1 DMKIPASVD
10 FTLPPWAV
18 KVGWRPLLFV
28 AGAAA
33 ATAGAYY
40 VFFYRSRDRQRR
52 PTTEETT
59 VQTLPEDLVQRLR
72 LVISLV
78 ELRDVCS
85 AFCDYASLLGS
96 VQTEV
101 ITEEN
106 GQLMVSPQYCGP
118 VTEYRCPR
126 RFLLELILQLCFKEL
141 QSSFW
146 TLRFSYTRW
155 HHRGQQIICV
165 RRHYVLLMRG
175 ARTYSY
181 WIITNDFFMSST
193 KCPIWYAS
201 AARVTVAECVEG
213 LLTRVASCM
222 FTEHRVPKTSGGV
235 QVMEVYYTH
244 QSLIIRHE
252 WSHVATSW
260 SEVLSSDPNPQPE
273 PSTSPCPQPGS
284 DAAGQDTS
292 EAAGGTA
299 DVAREVPALHVY
311 TEIKGIHNVPLKL
324 NTLRQAFT
332 TILSDANWREDAC
345 ETGRTVLGNLATLN
359 GRDLNAFHQAYDQLL
374 GLVQDPFYREGI
386 EAELAQIG
394 IQHFN
399 FLDIVYEVVMLGIQ
413 AGARPQICPMPGGF
427 LDHLLVMISSFSA
440 TTLQSRPR
448 AEQYQLLLQNEMMHF
463 LEDIFTLEECVYE
476 APESVA
482 EAVWDLVEKLL
493 DRLEDLA

>member
-1 DMKIPASVD
+1 MKTPATVD
-10 FTLPPWAV
+10 LTLPPWAV
-18 KVGWRPLLFV
+18 KLGWRPLLFV

-40 VFFYRSRDRQRR
+40 VFCYRSRDRQRR
-52 PTTEETT
+52 PATEEST

-72 LVISLV
+72 WVISLV

-118 VTEYRCPR
+118 VTVYRCPR
-126 RFLLELILQLCFKEL
+126 QFLLELILQLCFKEL

-213 LLTRVASCM
+213 LLTRVASCNGS
-222 FTEHRVPKTSGGV
+222 TEAPI
-235 QVMEVYYTH
+235 VMEVYYTH

-252 WSHVATSW
+252 WSHIAGSW
-260 SEVLSSDPNPQPE
+260 SEVLSSDPEPQPE
-273 PSTSPCPQPGS
+273 PSTSPCPQSSS

-292 EAAGGTA
+292 E
-299 DVAREVPALHVY
+299 VLLFHSVY
-311 TEIKGIHNVPLKL
+311 TEIKGIYNVPLKL

-374 GLVQDPFYREGI
+374 ALVQDPFYREGI

-413 AGARPQICPMPGGF
+413 AGARPQICPLPGGF

-448 AEQYQLLLQNEMMHF
+448 AEQYQLLLQNEMMQF

-493 DRLEDLA
+493 DRLDDL